1 MLRCSCFLYK
11 CDLHQVLLQV
21 EALDLNPGVAKID
34 PTTRKM
40 FNEFKAETKK
50 KQQ

>member
-1 MLRCSCFLYK
+1 VLSIHAEHSC
-11 CDLHQVLLQV
+11 CGVLLQV

-40 FNEFKAETKK
+40 FEEFKAKEAESKK
-50 KQQ
+50 KQM